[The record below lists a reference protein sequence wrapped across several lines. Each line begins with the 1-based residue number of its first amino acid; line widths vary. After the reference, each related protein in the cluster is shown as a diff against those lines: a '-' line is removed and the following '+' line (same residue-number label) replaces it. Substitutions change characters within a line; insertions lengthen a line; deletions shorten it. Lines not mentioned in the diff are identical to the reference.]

1 MKRGAPG
8 ELELVRSFVNTL
20 DHETGADELAEVAA
34 LRAWLAARGLLA
46 RGAGSSESELRRTI
60 AVREAIRALLV
71 ANNGG
76 PLDPKAASVLEG
88 AARWSRLTVVFDAA
102 GRIVVEPGRSGVAGA
117 VGTLLA
123 IISRAMAEGT
133 WTRLKACASSSCAWA
148 FYDHTRNCSGR
159 WCAMAVCGNRTKVRA
174 YRTRRRRADAGSR
187 RARA

>member
-20 DHETGADELAEVAA
+20 DHETSADELAEASA
-34 LRAWLAARGLLA
+34 LHAWLTARGLLE
-46 RGAGSSESELRRTI
+46 RGAGTSETEFRRTI

-76 PLDPKAASVLEG
+76 LLDPNAASVLER

-102 GRIVVEPGRSGVAGA
+102 GRIAVEPGRSGVAGA
-117 VGTLLA
+117 VGRLLA

-133 WTRLKACASSSCAWA
+133 WTHLKACASANCAWA
-148 FYDHTRNCSGR
+148 FYDHTRNGSGR
-159 WCAMAVCGNRTKVRA
+159 WCAMAVCGNRTKVRT
-174 YRTRRRRADAGSR
+174 YRTRRRRADAGPR